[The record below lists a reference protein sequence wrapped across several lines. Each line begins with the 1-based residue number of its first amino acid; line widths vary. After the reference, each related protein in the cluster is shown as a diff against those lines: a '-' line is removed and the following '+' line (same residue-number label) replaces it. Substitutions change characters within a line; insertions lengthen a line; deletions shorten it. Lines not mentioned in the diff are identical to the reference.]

1 MAFPFRPESD
11 EPAALLPEAADP
23 RVPILAGRPGMAE
36 WLKTLPLYFLPQ
48 HLCSRLMYLATR
60 ARFRPWKDWQ
70 MGWFVARYGVDLGV
84 APTSEKA
91 AYPHF
96 NAFFTRALRPG
107 ARPLAGDSDAVCSPV
122 DGTAYHAGEIAAAR
136 LFQAKGRDYTLSEL
150 LACDS
155 GWVPRFMAG
164 SYTTLYLAPRDY
176 HRVHMPV
183 AGQLKRAIYVPGRLF
198 AVNPRTTRVVP
209 RLYARNERLV
219 SLFETE
225 AGPMALVMV
234 GALFVGNLE
243 AVFPIPPAGPGLR
256 VMDYDRPG
264 QTPVWLE
271 KGAEMGRFNMGSTV
285 ILLFGPGAVSWS
297 SGLLNH
303 GSVRMGE
310 RIGRLAA
317 RSPRERGILATGIDT
332 PG

>member
-1 MAFPFRPESD
+1 MAVGTGPE
-11 EPAALLPEAADP
+11 EPAAALPAAADP
-23 RVPILAGRPGMAE
+23 RLPALASRPGRGE
-36 WLKTLPLYFLPQ
+36 WLKTLPLYLLPQ

-60 ARFRPWKDWQ
+60 ARFQPWKDWQ
-70 MGWFVARYGVDLGV
+70 IRWFVARYGVDLG
-84 APTSEKA
+84 AAQTADAA

-107 ARPLAGDSDAVCSPV
+107 ARPVAEDSDAVCSPV
-122 DGTAYHAGEIAAAR
+122 DGTVYHAGEIAAGR

-164 SYTTLYLAPRDY
+164 RYATLYLAPRDY
-176 HRVHMPV
+176 HRVHMPL

-225 AGPMALVMV
+225 AGPMAIVMV

-264 QTPVWLE
+264 TTPVWLE
-271 KGAEMGRFNMGSTV
+271 KGAEMGRFNMGLTV
-285 ILLFGPGAVSWS
+285 IILFGAGAVSWAPR
-297 SGLLNH
+297 LLAH

-310 RIGRLAA
+310 SIGTWSA
-317 RSPRERGILATGIDT
+317 GATGWS
-332 PG
+332 

>member
-1 MAFPFRPESD
+1 MAVRPEPD
-11 EPAALLPEAADP
+11 EPAPLLPEAGDP

-36 WLKTLPLYFLPQ
+36 WYKTLPLYVLPQ

-60 ARFRPWKDWQ
+60 VRFRPWKDWQ
-70 MGWFVARYGVDLGV
+70 IRWFVARYGVDLG
-84 APTSEKA
+84 AAQTADAA

-96 NAFFTRALRPG
+96 NAFFTRALRPE
-107 ARPLAGDSDAVCSPV
+107 ARPVAGEPGAVCSPV
-122 DGTAYHAGEIAAAR
+122 DGTAYHAGEIAAGR

-155 GWVPRFMAG
+155 EWVPRFMAG
-164 SYTTLYLAPRDY
+164 RYTTLYLAPRDY
-176 HRVHMPV
+176 HRVHMPL

-225 AGPMALVMV
+225 AGPMAIVMV

-243 AVFPIPPAGPGLR
+243 AVFLIPPAGPGPR
-256 VMDYDRPG
+256 VMDYERPG
-264 QTPVWLE
+264 ATPVWLE

-285 ILLFGPGAVSWS
+285 ILLFGPGVVAWAPA
-297 SGLLNH
+297 LLAH

-310 RIGRLAA
+310 SIGTWSA
-317 RSPRERGILATGIDT
+317 GATG
-332 PG
+332 

>member
-1 MAFPFRPESD
+1 MTMGTGPEG
-11 EPAALLPEAADP
+11 PAAADP
-23 RVPILAGRPGMAE
+23 RLPALASRPGIGE
-36 WLKTLPLYFLPQ
+36 WLKTLPLYLLPQ
-48 HLCSRLMYLATR
+48 HLSSRLMYLATR

-70 MGWFVARYGVDLGV
+70 IRWFVARYAVDLG
-84 APTSEKA
+84 AAETAHAA

-96 NAFFTRALRPG
+96 NAFFTRALRPE
-107 ARPLAGDSDAVCSPV
+107 ARPVAAQPRTVCSPV
-122 DGTAYHAGEIAAAR
+122 DGIASNAGEIAAGR

-150 LACDS
+150 LACDPE
-155 GWVPRFMAG
+155 WVPRFMAG
-164 SYTTLYLAPRDY
+164 RYITLYLAPRDY
-176 HRVHMPV
+176 HRVHMPI
-183 AGQLKRAIYVPGRLF
+183 AGRLKRAIYVPGRLF

-225 AGPMALVMV
+225 AGPMAIVMV

-243 AVFPIPPAGPGLR
+243 VVFPIPRAGPGLR

-285 ILLFGPGAVSWS
+285 IILFGPGGVSWT
-297 SGLLNH
+297 SGLLPQRTL
-303 GSVRMGE
+303 RMGE
-310 RIGRLAA
+310 PIGTW
-317 RSPRERGILATGIDT
+317 SPRCKQS
-332 PG
+332 